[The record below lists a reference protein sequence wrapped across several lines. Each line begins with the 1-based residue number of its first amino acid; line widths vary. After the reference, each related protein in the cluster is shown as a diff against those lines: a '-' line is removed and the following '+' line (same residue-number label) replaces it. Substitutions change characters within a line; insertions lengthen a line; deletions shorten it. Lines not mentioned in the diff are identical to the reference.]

1 MVIWI
6 IGKSGSGKSY
16 IAKQL
21 YDYLKIKNK
30 RKVIWIDGDKFRK
43 KNSKDLGYSLKDRK
57 INSKRI
63 QVYCKKFDNKDYI
76 VICSILSIFT
86 NHQKRNRKIFKNYLQ
101 IFIKADIATL
111 KKRNN
116 KGIYNKKKFVVGKDI
131 LFPKPYKSDLI
142 IKNKFDNNFKKSL
155 KKILKILNEKL

>member
-16 IAKQL
+16 LAKWL
-21 YDYLKIKNK
+21 YNNLKKNNK
-30 RKVIWIDGDKFRK
+30 QKTIWIDGDNFRK
-43 KNSKDLGYSLKDRK
+43 RNSKDLGYSLKDRR

-63 QVYCKKFDNKDYI
+63 QAHCKKFDDKDYI
-76 VICSILSIFT
+76 VLCSILSIFT
-86 NHQKRNRKIFKNYLQ
+86 AHQKKNRKIFKNYLQ
-101 IFIKADIATL
+101 IFIKADMTIL

-116 KGIYNKKKFVVGKDI
+116 KGIYRKKKFVVGKDI

-142 IKNKFDNNFKKSL
+142 IKNKFDKSFKKNL
-155 KKILKILNEKL
+155 KNILKYINEKI